1 MIVLIVLVA
10 VIVVVL
16 ICVVVKFSRISNQ
29 VAEKPETS
37 RRMNRDEDFIVNL
50 ESGIPSDSIAD
61 IQEEKLQ
68 KDGKLINRPKRVSQL
83 A

>member
-1 MIVLIVLVA
+1 MIVLIVLVS

-16 ICVVVKFSRISNQ
+16 ICVIVKFSRASNQ
-29 VAEKPETS
+29 VADKAETS
-37 RRMNRDEDFIVNL
+37 QRMNRDEDFVVNL

-61 IQEEKLQ
+61 IQEEKMQ
-68 KDGKLINRPKRVSQL
+68 KDGKLINRPKRASQL